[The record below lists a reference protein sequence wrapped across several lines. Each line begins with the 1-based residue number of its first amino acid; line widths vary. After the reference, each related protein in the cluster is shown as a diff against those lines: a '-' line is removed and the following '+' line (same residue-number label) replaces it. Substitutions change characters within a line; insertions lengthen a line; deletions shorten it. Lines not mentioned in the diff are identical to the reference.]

1 MNKTIYDYFKIEW
14 KTLLIVTITGIIYN
28 IGLILVPLF
37 EGKLTGCLYDILQ
50 KQAVFSDMVKLV
62 ILYLFSI
69 FIVQFCRY
77 LKRNYVR
84 IFANNTNKRM
94 KETLFHNLIY
104 APHKS
109 LLQEGIGNI
118 MTKAISDVDDCSEGM
133 RKFTTEIFDTGIALC
148 AYVCMLFYYDWKIA
162 LFCIFFTPFS
172 YIFAEK
178 MKGIIQQATTKAKL
192 SSTTLNAITLD
203 RAQNAITYRVYGR
216 ETHQQ
221 ETYETYLSDYE
232 HTNIVSSLPIVALP
246 PLYKSISIFGIF
258 FILYF
263 GSQNIFH
270 GTWDIAI
277 FTTYISCFMKM
288 ADKSSKSAKLFN
300 AVHKAQV
307 SYSRIQKYVQN
318 EALPFQSHQID
329 IHTLTVKDLSFSYPD
344 AKPLLN
350 HISFNLKQGQILGI
364 TGPVACGKTTLGKL
378 FLKEWKYS
386 GQIFFNDQDISNYT
400 IYDCV
405 SYLGHEPQLFDDT
418 IENNIALG
426 DSIDVMYYLKLVCMD
441 EEVSQMEDGIHT
453 KIGNSGMRLSGG
465 QQQRLALARTL
476 AHASSILIL
485 DDPFS
490 ALDIHTEEKIFQNLK
505 NESNKIILLISHR
518 LHVFSQTSQVL
529 FINQTKGY
537 VGTHHDLLQ
546 TNIDYRQLYT
556 LQEGDQK

>member
-50 KQAVFSDMVKLV
+50 KQAVFSDMLKLV

-104 APHKS
+104 TSQKS

-162 LFCIFFTPFS
+162 LLCIFFTPFS

-178 MKGIIQQATTKAKL
+178 MKGIIQRSATKAKL
-192 SSTTLNAITLD
+192 SSTTLNTITLD

-216 ETHQQ
+216 EAHQQ
-221 ETYETYLSDYE
+221 ESYETYLSDYE
-232 HTNIVSSLPIVALP
+232 HINILSSLPIVSLP
-246 PLYKSISIFGIF
+246 PLYKSISNFGIF

-263 GSQNIFH
+263 GSQNIFY
-270 GTWDIAI
+270 GTWNIAI

-300 AVHKAQV
+300 AVHKAKV

-318 EALPFQSHQID
+318 EALSFHSHQID
-329 IHTLTVKDLSFSYPD
+329 IQTLTVKDLSFSYPE

-350 HISFNLKQGQILGI
+350 HISFNLKQGETIGI

-378 FLKEWKYS
+378 FLKEWEYL
-386 GQIFFNDQDISNYT
+386 GQILFNDQDISNYK

-441 EEVSQMEDGIHT
+441 EEVLQMEDGIHT
-453 KIGNSGMRLSGG
+453 IIGNSGMRLSGG

-505 NESNKIILLISHR
+505 NETNKIILLISHR
-518 LHVFSQTSQVL
+518 LHVFPQTSQVL

-537 VGTHHDLLQ
+537 VGTHNDLSQ
-546 TNIDYRQLYT
+546 TNPDYQQLYT

>member
-50 KQAVFSDMVKLV
+50 KQAVFSDMLKLV

-104 APHKS
+104 TSQKS

-162 LFCIFFTPFS
+162 LLCIFFTPFS

-178 MKGIIQQATTKAKL
+178 MKGIIQRSATKAKL
-192 SSTTLNAITLD
+192 SSTTLNMITLD

-216 ETHQQ
+216 EAHQQ
-221 ETYETYLSDYE
+221 ESYETYLSDYE
-232 HTNIVSSLPIVALP
+232 HTNILSSLPIVALP

-270 GTWDIAI
+270 GTWNIAI

-300 AVHKAQV
+300 TVHKAKV

-318 EALPFQSHQID
+318 EALSFHSHQID
-329 IHTLTVKDLSFSYPD
+329 IQTLTVKDLSFSYPE

-350 HISFNLKQGQILGI
+350 HISFNLKQGEIIGI

-378 FLKEWKYS
+378 FLKEWEYL
-386 GQIFFNDQDISNYT
+386 GQILFNDQDISNYK

-405 SYLGHEPQLFDDT
+405 SYLGHAPQLFDDT

-441 EEVSQMEDGIHT
+441 EEVLQMEDGIHT
-453 KIGNSGMRLSGG
+453 IIGNPGMRLSGG

-505 NESNKIILLISHR
+505 NETNKIILLISHR
-518 LHVFSQTSQVL
+518 LHVFPQTSQVL

-537 VGTHHDLLQ
+537 VGTHNDLLQ
-546 TNIDYRQLYT
+546 TNPDYQQLYT